1 MELSGKI
8 HALPKLAKLLIGFF
22 MLTLSFGY
30 FVGLRFIQ
38 ENTNYTTNGIEEQ
51 YIGNEGD
58 EHAAVMKF
66 KKSEKEI
73 ISMVH
78 NHVISMSF
86 IFLLLGVIL
95 LITSLPAWLKK
106 ILIIEPFLSIILTFG
121 GIWLLWSGI
130 IWFKYI
136 VIISGILLTLS
147 FFTSVLLI
155 LQQLLKKSS

>member
-1 MELSGKI
+1 MELNGKI
-8 HALPKLAKLLIGFF
+8 HDLPKLAKLLLGFF
-22 MLTLSFGY
+22 IVTLSLGY

-51 YIGNEGD
+51 YLGNEAN
-58 EHAAVMKF
+58 ENAAIMKF

-86 IFLLLGVIL
+86 IFLLLGSLL
-95 LITSLPAWLKK
+95 LITSLPVWLKK

-121 GIWLLWSGI
+121 GIWMLWSGVV
-130 IWFKYI
+130 WFKYI
-136 VIISGILLTLS
+136 IIVSGSMLTLT
-147 FFTSVLLI
+147 FCASVLLI
-155 LQQLLKKSS
+155 FQQLLKKNS